1 MRKLYIIFVFQ
12 LFLLNSSVWSQ
23 DFWELLP
30 FPDSL
35 DISCL
40 AVNQQGDIF
49 VGTNTNTAYD
59 GVFRSQDDGQTWEL
73 VLDMGVYGP
82 SSIAINESGEIFV
95 LGGGPG
101 WDLTKSSDNGQ
112 TWQSF
117 TMPDYGG
124 KVKIVAQGNDTLFVS
139 EWASNGAM
147 LLKSVNGG
155 LDWEVVFTTENHTS
169 EFVADIVIA
178 PNGNICIGLG
188 CYLPDMGGL
197 YRSNSG
203 GADWEF
209 LGLFNRMV
217 ENLEYNEQ
225 GDLIIG
231 VRGGNDG
238 TGGIY
243 TIYHDNPYQIVE
255 CLAGLNINGLALNSA
270 GHIYAG
276 TAWPDGILVSTDNGL
291 SFHFENNG
299 LPYYPIGKIESDNDD
314 YVYVL
319 MESNSHFIYRSIEP
333 TVTSVKD
340 INISEPNKVLSISPN
355 PSNNMVVGRFNTT
368 ITDGLYDFR
377 ITELS
382 GRNISCNKINIGKS
396 TFGLDVSH
404 LLPGFYVLTV
414 YINESVYSANIIK
427 R

>member
-1 MRKLYIIFVFQ
+1 MKKKHIIVLFQ
-12 LFLLNSSVWSQ
+12 LLFLSNLAFSQ
-23 DFWELLP
+23 DFWQLLP

-35 DISCL
+35 AITCL
-40 AVNQQGDIF
+40 AINQQGDIF
-49 VGTNTNTAYD
+49 VGTNTQLVND
-59 GVFRSQDDGQTWEL
+59 GVFRSQDAGQTWEL
-73 VLDMGVYGP
+73 ILDMGVYGP

-147 LLKSVNGG
+147 LLKSENGG
-155 LDWEVVFTTENHTS
+155 LDWEVIFSTENHTS
-169 EFVADIVIA
+169 EFVADIVFA
-178 PNGNICIGLG
+178 PNGDICIGLG

-197 YRSNSG
+197 YKSTSG

-231 VRGGNDG
+231 VRGGYDG

-243 TIYHDNPYQIVE
+243 AIYHDDPDQIVE
-255 CLAGLNINGLALNSA
+255 CLAGPNINGLALNSA

-299 LPYYPIGKIESDNDD
+299 LPYYPIGGIESDNDD
-314 YVYVL
+314 YVYAL

-414 YINESVYSANIIK
+414 YINESVYSANILK

>member
-59 GVFRSQDDGQTWEL
+59 GVFRSQDDAQTWEL

-276 TAWPDGILVSTDNGL
+276 TAWPHGILVSTDNGL

-333 TVTSVKD
+333 TVTSVKN
-340 INISEPNKVLSISPN
+340 INFSEPNNVLSISPN

>member
-59 GVFRSQDDGQTWEL
+59 GVFRSQDDAQTWEL

-276 TAWPDGILVSTDNGL
+276 TAWPHGILVSTDNGL

-333 TVTSVKD
+333 TVTSVKN
-340 INISEPNKVLSISPN
+340 INISEPNNVLSISPN